1 MNLDHATNPPSW
13 ASLFGKTSTQGD
25 FLRLRIGNPDAVFV
39 QRWIEES
46 HLRRVG
52 FGAPVPT
59 QRVHFVIAPPGSN
72 NLLVGALGPSRDAVG
87 REFPLA
93 VFGAVAISA
102 TPRAELMPLVTQ
114 TFVEAC
120 ANIVAAGTSSGPG
133 ELEARLATLPP
144 VLEPTARAEAVA
156 EAVLAEQPVEDFSVR
171 CLGSSDPAYLAYAIA
186 TIETAFA
193 ASKAPNEKELV
204 LSFSLGLDVDLF
216 AWLALI
222 TRIAPRAPTSFVW
235 TEDVPTLL
243 VTFGAPSTGLLGFI
257 ERTDSRSPNLWPV
270 STTNEQARADALS
283 SLPVVSRQS
292 LTHGASLGD
301 FLSRIGRSA

>member
-93 VFGAVAISA
+93 VFGE
-102 TPRAELMPLVTQ
+102 PREAEVCGLPGAEVK
-114 TFVEAC
+114 FP
-120 ANIVAAGTSSGPG
+120 AAG
-133 ELEARLATLPP
+133 LA
-144 VLEPTARAEAVA
+144 VDDQ
-156 EAVLAEQPVEDFSVR
+156 LA
-171 CLGSSDPAYLAYAIA
+171 
-186 TIETAFA
+186 
-193 ASKAPNEKELV
+193 
-204 LSFSLGLDVDLF
+204 
-216 AWLALI
+216 
-222 TRIAPRAPTSFVW
+222 
-235 TEDVPTLL
+235 
-243 VTFGAPSTGLLGFI
+243 
-257 ERTDSRSPNLWPV
+257 
-270 STTNEQARADALS
+270 
-283 SLPVVSRQS
+283 
-292 LTHGASLGD
+292 
-301 FLSRIGRSA
+301 

>member
-1 MNLDHATNPPSW
+1 MPRFLERPPIF
-13 ASLFGKTSTQGD
+13 LFFTGKGGVGKTSLACASAV
-25 FLRLRIGNPDAVFV
+25 FLADAGQRVLLVSTDPASNVGQVFGLEIGNHITAIPAV
-39 QRWIEES
+39 
-46 HLRRVG
+46 
-52 FGAPVPT
+52 P
-59 QRVHFVIAPPGSN
+59 
-72 NLLVGALGPSRDAVG
+72 
-87 REFPLA
+87 
-93 VFGAVAISA
+93 
-102 TPRAELMPLVTQ
+102 
-114 TFVEAC
+114 
-120 ANIVAAGTSSGPG
+120 
-133 ELEARLATLPP
+133 RLAALPP

-204 LSFSLGLDVDLF
+204 LSFSLGHDVDLF